1 MTEIIK
7 RTIENL
13 NKNKMETFFVEDR
26 TEALKMALSLLNEG
40 DTVSVGGSVT
50 LSEIG
55 MLDALKRGNY
65 NYLDRYAASFPL
77 EMHEIFRKSFFADAY
92 ITSSNAV
99 TETGELYNV
108 DGSGNR
114 VAAMVETAWAFR
126 RKNPYIQYDNRPLNF
141 GEFDKKLNQVIYVS
155 ATPGPYELERA
166 EQVVEQIIRP
176 TGLLDPEVEVRP
188 VEGQIDDLIS
198 EINKE
203 VDNKN
208 KKTLFKMSFIL
219 LSFVFLFFF
228 FLLLSLL
235 Y

>member
-26 TEALKMALSLLNEG
+26 AEALKMALSLLNEG

-65 NYLDRYAASFPL
+65 NYLDRYAASSPL

-99 TETGELYNV
+99 TENGELYNV
-108 DGSGNR
+108 DGNANR
-114 VAAMVETAWAFR
+114 VAAMMYGPKKVIVIVG
-126 RKNPYIQYDNRPLNF
+126 KNKIVKDLDAAVLRVKTVAAPLNC
-141 GEFDKKLNQVIYVS
+141 KRL
-155 ATPGPYELERA
+155 
-166 EQVVEQIIRP
+166 
-176 TGLLDPEVEVRP
+176 
-188 VEGQIDDLIS
+188 
-198 EINKE
+198 NKE
-203 VDNKN
+203 TYCVKTGHCVTVDNGE
-208 KKTLFKMSFIL
+208 THKMGVGCRSKDRICRNFTVIGEHL
-219 LSFVFLFFF
+219 PDRIKVIIVNEDLG
-228 FLLLSLL
+228 